1 MLAVQD
7 GAVKFIDQMP
17 PGSSLKVGDY
27 VSADQPLV
35 PLTEAPIRDLH
46 SRRGWRV
53 VVSASLDHDEL
64 VVRLR
69 LRFFSPGG
77 ELAQEG
83 ELLSALVS
91 AQIGAPF
98 GGSDEI
104 FAVTSIEKHS
114 YNDQSEIWLLPEHG
128 KPRLLLGLD
137 GSFRT
142 MNGTTPGALPGVAVD
157 RQTYDGVHSETKG
170 TVAEFYVWDAKAK
183 SLTLRK

>member
-1 MLAVQD
+1 MKTAHIVFQLAAASVIVPGQIDHECRTFCTMLAVQD
-7 GAVKFIDQMP
+7 GAVKFIDQTP
-17 PGSSLKVGDY
+17 PGSSLNVGDY
-27 VSADQPLV
+27 VSADQPLI

-98 GGSDEI
+98 GGKR
-104 FAVTSIEKHS
+104 TT
-114 YNDQSEIWLLPEHG
+114 
-128 KPRLLLGLD
+128 KPC
-137 GSFRT
+137 
-142 MNGTTPGALPGVAVD
+142 
-157 RQTYDGVHSETKG
+157 
-170 TVAEFYVWDAKAK
+170 
-183 SLTLRK
+183 